1 MTKVFWTAFGDL
13 SYLEKSGNEITV
25 GQSAAKITL
34 LAIADSANDYGENSW
49 NSYETLAQKTSLA
62 RRSVLRTVRALIA
75 NKYLVPMGTSRYGT
89 NNFSINLARLGDQ
102 PIARK
107 GIGRPKTTSI
117 ETSDSPPNIG
127 DSPPNIGDAVPPDP
141 SLSIPIHPIESQ
153 QKLQTQPSLPA
164 KESPTMITVEERKKR
179 TEEALFASLSN
190 ASKGYTHE
198 YPEEIRPVIAH
209 LESRWHLP
217 APPRPRSGKGKQYA
231 YWLESSRA
239 LLDACAEF
247 GVGAL
252 DLLRDDFEAYM
263 ADHNGVAPHTV
274 STPNS
279 LVNSML
285 SKAAQ
290 LRGGNTAP
298 MWGSKKPQARQ
309 TMLDV

>member
-1 MTKVFWTAFGDL
+1 M
-13 SYLEKSGNEITV
+13 
-25 GQSAAKITL
+25 AKPF
-34 LAIADSANDYGENSW
+34 NP
-49 NSYETLAQKTSLA
+49 
-62 RRSVLRTVRALIA
+62 RST
-75 NKYLVPMGTSRYGT
+75 TFT
-89 NNFSINLARLGDQ
+89 NLMLDI
-102 PIARK
+102 IM
-107 GIGRPKTTSI
+107 
-117 ETSDSPPNIG
+117 
-127 DSPPNIGDAVPPDP
+127 P
-141 SLSIPIHPIESQ
+141 SLSPNAWKIICFAMRKTEGWADSNTESGRKEADVIAISQFRIGCGIVSNDTVMNAIDECLSRGYLLREKADRSFSYRLNVDYEIPDVTESVKEIVTESVKEIVTESVNTNSKLVNSKVNSKRDSQESQ
-153 QKLQTQPSLPA
+153 EILQPQPSLPA
-164 KESPTMITVEERKKR
+164 KEASTMATAEQYKKR
-179 TEEALFASLSN
+179 TEKAMRASYEN
-190 ASKGYTHE
+190 ANTGYAHE
-198 YPEEIRPVIAH
+198 YPEDVRQIVISVAR
-209 LESRWHLP
+209 LWHLP

-247 GVGAL
+247 GAGAL

-263 ADHNGVAPHTV
+263 ADHGGVAPHTV